1 MPTAEQV
8 RAEIWWDREIVP
20 ASLDN
25 LVDRL
30 CAHYGVPRT
39 YGGTKGNEAH
49 LKGRHRSIEWALNS
63 AYCRD
68 RSYGTVDLRDRRGN
82 WRHIR
87 AFDLKLPAAPLQAL
101 CRRLD
106 TAVRAGRLPQIAE
119 WFGTFDGRT
128 VVGWFEGRP
137 ASSDDSHLGHLH
149 GGLWTV
155 NADDDHSDL
164 FAILTGDDMG
174 TLDQPEKAYLFNAS
188 SVVGHLAMGDMTAP
202 VMDGAGRMGTMQL
215 GLTTRIVELDSKVT
229 SLTSVVAALVEAVNA
244 GGGSIDTAAV
254 LARIDERAAEDVT
267 RDAEQA
273 ALIAALQAKV
283 DAYRQAEADAAR
295 VAADTLDN

>member
-8 RAEIWWDREIVP
+8 RAETWWDREIVP

-164 FAILTGDDMG
+164 FAILTGDDM
-174 TLDQPEKAYLFNAS
+174 TLTTGQEGALGVAYQAGLALITGAEKTLPAAADPGGKTVWATAAIRQL
-188 SVVGHLAMGDMTAP
+188 VGKVD
-202 VMDGAGRMGTMQL
+202 
-215 GLTTRIVELDSKVT
+215 GLTSA
-229 SLTSVVAALVEAVNA
+229 VAALAEAVNA